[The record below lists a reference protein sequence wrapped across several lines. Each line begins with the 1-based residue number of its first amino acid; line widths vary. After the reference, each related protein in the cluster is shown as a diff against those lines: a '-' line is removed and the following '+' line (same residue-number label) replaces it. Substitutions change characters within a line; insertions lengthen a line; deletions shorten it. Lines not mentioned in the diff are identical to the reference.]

1 MLIGVFLFKIV
12 LTNILM
18 SDIIMSDIVIIVIRL
33 NSLVPLGVMLSG
45 IFIDMITSML
55 YNIDSAYRDF
65 SQTKRPLGLMLS
77 GLFLFIHLLIVGIF

>member
-18 SDIIMSDIVIIVIRL
+18 SDIIIIVIRL

-45 IFIDMITSML
+45 IFIDMITGML

-77 GLFLFIHLLIVGIF
+77 GLFLFTAIKCKS

>member
-12 LTNILM
+12 LTNTLM
-18 SDIIMSDIVIIVIRL
+18 SDIIIIVIRL

-77 GLFLFIHLLIVGIF
+77 GLFYSLINSRYLLVDIS

>member
-18 SDIIMSDIVIIVIRL
+18 SDIIIIVIRL

-77 GLFLFIHLLIVGIF
+77 GLFYLFTY